1 MNTGWLNSEAQA
13 VLARLEGWRERG
25 WLRRLDVAF
34 ARFMAALPGQCPPEG
49 GVLAPAVPLP
59 LLLASALLSKL
70 EGRGHC
76 CLPLQELVAGS
87 GELLGFEP
95 EALAELRAWWS
106 ALTTADPAWYEH
118 WLVDAT
124 PELLPSGS
132 AAVVPLVWRHG
143 RLYLRRFWNSERR
156 VTKDLLARASTRQE
170 WSAAQHALKE
180 EWLPRLF
187 PRVQGETDW
196 QHEACEVGLG
206 GKVVLITGGPG
217 TGKTYTAA
225 RLYTLLQLLH
235 AHAEGA
241 PLRVALAAPT
251 GKAAGRLHQ
260 SIAKALG
267 ELAQQ
272 FGEALPASVRAEQ
285 LPAAQT
291 LHRLLGARPDTR
303 AFKRDAGHPIDCDVL
318 FIDEASM
325 VDLEMMDAVLAAL
338 PATALLVL
346 LGDPDQLESVEAG
359 AVLADLC
366 AAPAGSP
373 LQARVVK
380 LQRSLRFSK
389 PIGTLAAA
397 INAGS
402 VRDVWAAFNSDS
414 ATTCLAA
421 GTPSQV
427 VAAVVPQGVMP
438 GVPLPGSLATPTA
451 TDSMAMQTS
460 GYLAYAHW
468 LQSRPS
474 KEEEFK
480 PWARELLRQFDTCR
494 VLCAVR
500 EGAWGVEGLNGAI
513 EQALARQGLINPAGD
528 WYEGRP
534 VMVTR
539 NDSSVGVANGDVGL
553 VLRAPEGG
561 WRAWFADG
569 ETVRSVGTSRLTDVQ
584 TAFAL
589 TIHKSQGSEFGQV
602 VVALGPD
609 PSQHLTREL
618 LYTAVTRASRSVT
631 VVAGTAAV
639 VEAAVERRTLRA
651 GGLELG

>member
-1 MNTGWLNSEAQA
+1 M
-13 VLARLEGWRERG
+13 
-25 WLRRLDVAF
+25 
-34 ARFMAALPGQCPPEG
+34 
-49 GVLAPAVPLP
+49 
-59 LLLASALLSKL
+59 
-70 EGRGHC
+70 
-76 CLPLQELVAGS
+76 
-87 GELLGFEP
+87 
-95 EALAELRAWWS
+95 
-106 ALTTADPAWYEH
+106 
-118 WLVDAT
+118 
-124 PELLPSGS
+124 
-132 AAVVPLVWRHG
+132 
-143 RLYLRRFWNSERR
+143 
-156 VTKDLLARASTRQE
+156 TKDLLARASTRQE

-389 PIGTLAAA
+389 PIGTLAVA

-427 VAAVVPQGVMP
+427 VAEVV
-438 GVPLPGSLATPTA
+438 
-451 TDSMAMQTS
+451 
-460 GYLAYAHW
+460 
-468 LQSRPS
+468 
-474 KEEEFK
+474 
-480 PWARELLRQFDTCR
+480 
-494 VLCAVR
+494 
-500 EGAWGVEGLNGAI
+500 
-513 EQALARQGLINPAGD
+513 
-528 WYEGRP
+528 
-534 VMVTR
+534 
-539 NDSSVGVANGDVGL
+539 
-553 VLRAPEGG
+553 
-561 WRAWFADG
+561 
-569 ETVRSVGTSRLTDVQ
+569 
-584 TAFAL
+584 
-589 TIHKSQGSEFGQV
+589 
-602 VVALGPD
+602 
-609 PSQHLTREL
+609 
-618 LYTAVTRASRSVT
+618 
-631 VVAGTAAV
+631 
-639 VEAAVERRTLRA
+639 
-651 GGLELG
+651 